1 MSEPKKLVKT
11 AEAAKFLDL
20 APGTLEVDR
29 STGRINI
36 PYYKIGGAVRYDMND
51 LNKFLDARRC
61 EAGTTR

>member
-11 AEAAKFLDL
+11 EAAAKYVGL

-51 LNKFLDARRC
+51 LDKFLDSRKC
-61 EAGTTR
+61 VGTER